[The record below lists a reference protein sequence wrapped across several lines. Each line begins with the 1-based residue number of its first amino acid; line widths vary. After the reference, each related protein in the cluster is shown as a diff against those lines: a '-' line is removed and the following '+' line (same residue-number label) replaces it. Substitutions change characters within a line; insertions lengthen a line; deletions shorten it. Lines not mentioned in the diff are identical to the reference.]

1 MVQTYTVIH
10 VTSKENRLGT
20 KKQTT
25 VKDVFHLERSL
36 RTII

>member
-20 KKQTT
+20 KNQT